1 MANARALSGASLR
14 RSAVHPILIQIAP
27 VAVEVAPD
35 APGIVPQVPRYAAAV
50 PTVAVLALGHRDAWE
65 EHDA

>member
-14 RSAVHPILIQIAP
+14 RSAAHPILIQIAP

-35 APGIVPQVPRYAAAV
+35 APGIVAQVPRYAAAV
-50 PTVAVLALGHRDAWE
+50 PTVRRSCSRPSRRLGGA
-65 EHDA
+65 